1 MDYHRLYFPVFL
13 LLLCCLVRSYVKEA
27 ADGSVCFNNCNGHG
41 DCVDYSCHCWTGYHG
56 DDCGS
61 SFVMEGQKVVPILTA
76 GHFNL
81 TRKNFTSA
89 VIKSKTILVGFSAY
103 SCHRCIAVESEY
115 EKIADAMAKL
125 GLSFA
130 RADADQLKSIAL
142 EHEANELPALV
153 LFQKVRQQKDIILL
167 MYYTSYSLKIVDNV
181 LCTITNIAE
190 SPSTI

>member
-1 MDYHRLYFPVFL
+1 MYRSSSLSIAL
-13 LLLCCLVRSYVKEA
+13 LLFCRLAISFVREA
-27 ADGSVCFNNCNGHG
+27 ADGSVCFNNCNEHG
-41 DCVDYSCHCWTGYHG
+41 DCVDYSCHCWLGYHG

-61 SFVMEGQKVVPILTA
+61 SFVEEGQRVVPILSA

-89 VIKSKTILVGFSAY
+89 VIGSKMILVGFSAY

-115 EKIADAMAKL
+115 EKIADAMTKL

-142 EHEANELPALV
+142 GHEASELPSLV
-153 LFQKVRQQKDIILL
+153 LFQKV
-167 MYYTSYSLKIVDNV
+167 
-181 LCTITNIAE
+181 
-190 SPSTI
+190 